1 MRIPAGLA
9 FGAESP
15 SSNRVEFYDTIVV
28 GGGQA
33 GLAAGY
39 HLAQKDIDFLIL
51 DANDRVGDSWR
62 NRWDSLQL
70 FTPARYS
77 GLPGLPFPGRPLA
90 LPDKNQVGDYLE
102 RYAEHFD
109 LPVRSGARVKRL
121 ERDGDGFVLHN
132 ESVTYQ
138 ANSVIVATGPFQK
151 PRVPAIA
158 SQLPRAVHQF
168 HSSEYRNPEQLP
180 PGDVLVVGVGNS
192 GAQIAMELAKS
203 RRVWLAGHE
212 SGHLRRRFLGRDL
225 YDWIWP
231 IFTRFD
237 ANTMIGRRMKRR
249 TGATDPL
256 IGIAPADIARSG
268 VIRVGRL
275 TEVRD
280 GQPFCEDRA
289 VDPDVVIWCTG
300 FTADYGWIDL
310 PVFGD
315 DGYPRHDRGVV
326 AEAPGLYFLG
336 LRFQHRRTSALIGG
350 VGADA
355 AWIADVIRTS

>member
-1 MRIPAGLA
+1 MTLTHRVNSAPVT
-9 FGAESP
+9 
-15 SSNRVEFYDTIVV
+15 RVESFDTIVV

-39 HLAQKDIDFLIL
+39 HLAQKDIDFLVL
-51 DANDRVGDSWR
+51 DGNDRVGDSWR

-90 LPDKNQVGDYLE
+90 LPGKNQVGDYLE
-102 RYAEHFD
+102 SYAEYFD
-109 LPVRSGARVKRL
+109 LPVRSGTRVKHL
-121 ERDGDGFVLHN
+121 MLNGDRFVLY
-132 ESVTYQ
+132 TDGGMYQ
-138 ANSVIVATGPFQK
+138 ANKVIVATGPFQR

-158 SQLPRAVHQF
+158 YQLAPAVSQL
-168 HSSEYRNPEQLP
+168 HSSEYRNPSQLP
-180 PGDVLVVGVGNS
+180 PGNVLVVGVGNS
-192 GAQIAMELAKS
+192 GAQIAMELAQS
-203 RRVWLAGHE
+203 RPVWLAGRE
-212 SGHLRRRFLGRDL
+212 SGHLRRRLLGRDL

-237 ANTMIGRRMKRR
+237 AGTIIGRRMKRR
-249 TGATDPL
+249 TRATDPL
-256 IGIAPADIARSG
+256 IGIAPSDIVRSG
-268 VIRVGRL
+268 VTRVGRL

-289 VDPDVVIWCTG
+289 VDPAVVIWCTG
-300 FTADYGWIDL
+300 FTADYSWINL
-310 PVFGD
+310 PIFAA

-355 AWIADVIRTS
+355 AWIAEDIRRS